1 MEMSEDLWEAIR
13 EPNQVWENFLLLLS
27 ELNWVP
33 AKELSIVMYFI
44 LCELEFFL
52 QICTFL
58 FCKTKAVMLFVNY
71 FTFHFDIQHL

>member
-1 MEMSEDLWEAIR
+1 MLFGWMEVSEDLSEAIR

-33 AKELSIVMYFI
+33 AKELAIVVYFI
-44 LCELEFFL
+44 PFL

-58 FCKTKAVMLFVNY
+58 
-71 FTFHFDIQHL
+71 